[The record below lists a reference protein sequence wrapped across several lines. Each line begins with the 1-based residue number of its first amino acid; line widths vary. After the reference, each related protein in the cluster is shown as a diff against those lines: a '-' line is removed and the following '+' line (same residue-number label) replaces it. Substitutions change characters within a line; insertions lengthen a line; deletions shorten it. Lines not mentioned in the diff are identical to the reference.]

1 MLNHRGHIIPEL
13 VAPKMCECFDIIKQS
28 VLQENNKCNSEVR
41 KGREGGEGKD
51 GVAYTTLL
59 RNELLG
65 TNIDDLRDAPDERR
79 ALSPIQ
85 SPNLYHVSYH
95 TFSVS

>member
-1 MLNHRGHIIPEL
+1 MF
-13 VAPKMCECFDIIKQS
+13 AC
-28 VLQENNKCNSEVR
+28 LQENNRSNTEVR

-65 TNIDDLRDAPDERR
+65 TNIEDLRDAPDERR
-79 ALSPIQ
+79 ALSPEQ
-85 SPNLYHVSYH
+85 NSNLYHVSI
-95 TFSVS
+95 V

>member
-1 MLNHRGHIIPEL
+1 MPAV
-13 VAPKMCECFDIIKQS
+13 VAPRMRNALKLQISS

-85 SPNLYHVSYH
+85 SPNLYHVSY
-95 TFSVS
+95 FFCVIV

>member
-1 MLNHRGHIIPEL
+1 M
-13 VAPKMCECFDIIKQS
+13 FYYFS
-28 VLQENNKCNSEVR
+28 FFLQENSKANNEVR

-65 TNIDDLRDAPDERR
+65 TNIEDLRDTPDERR
-79 ALSPIQ
+79 PLSPVQ
-85 SPNLYHVSYH
+85 SPNLYHVSH
-95 TFSVS
+95 MHHWMII